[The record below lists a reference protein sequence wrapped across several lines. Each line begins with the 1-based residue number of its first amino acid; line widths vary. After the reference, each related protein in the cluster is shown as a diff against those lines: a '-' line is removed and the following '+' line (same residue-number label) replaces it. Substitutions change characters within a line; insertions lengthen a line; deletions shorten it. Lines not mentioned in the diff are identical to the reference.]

1 MKTNSK
7 YIKRSNLTHIMEDLS
22 IEEMTTLQGGSI
34 RVTRSFNG
42 ILNRSFNTNDDSVGG
57 IAAGGDVAI
66 QVGVLNKA

>member
-1 MKTNSK
+1 
-7 YIKRSNLTHIMEDLS
+7 MEDLS

-42 ILNRSFNTNDDSVGG
+42 ILNRSFNTNDDSIGG

>member
-1 MKTNSK
+1 
-7 YIKRSNLTHIMEDLS
+7 MEDLS
-22 IEEMTTLQGGSI
+22 IEEMTQLQGGSI

-42 ILNRSFNTNDDSVGG
+42 ILNRSFNTNDDSFGG